1 MSEEQ
6 YQLHLE
12 EMRQRLAQRP
22 LLFERVDPRKR
33 EGAVYSAA
41 FNKAGVAE
49 NQAAS

>member
-22 LLFERVDPRKR
+22 LLFERGDPRKR
-33 EGAVYSAA
+33 GGAAYSTALS
-41 FNKAGVAE
+41 KGGVAE
-49 NQAAS
+49 NRAES